1 MGQVA
6 TNVVS
11 LFSIGAQIAGASQAY
26 QGNVAAGAATND
38 YYTYLAD
45 QADIQAGMIEETGA
59 RQIQYIKDATAR
71 NSKYIKDAAEINVTQ
86 IQDAGARDTAS
97 LVKAVKSLE
106 GSQRTSMAAS
116 GIGGGSVTAE
126 DIAADTFSKAKK
138 DELAI
143 RLNADLGS
151 WNILRNAAISDKEQ
165 RINANYNIWEIGA
178 ETKNKAY
185 NVRTQGYGYRLAGRN
200 AIISGNNNATSS
212 LLTSVG
218 SIGNNFMNYR
228 KVTA

>member
-1 MGQVA
+1 MGQFFQA
-6 TNVVS
+6 IST
-11 LFSIGAQIAGASQAY
+11 FAQIYGASQAY
-26 QGNVAAGAATND
+26 QGNIAAGAATND

-59 RQIQYIKDATAR
+59 RQIQYIKDAASR

-86 IQDAGARDTAS
+86 VQDAGARDSDA
-97 LVKAVKSLE
+97 LGKAVRSLE
-106 GSQRTSMAAS
+106 GTQRASMAAS

-126 DIAADTFSKAKK
+126 DITSDTFSKAKK
-138 DELAI
+138 DEMAI
-143 RLNADLGS
+143 RLNADLSS
-151 WNILRNAAISDKEQ
+151 WNILRNASIADKELK
-165 RINANYNIWEIGA
+165 INTETNIWEVGA

-185 NVRTQGYGYRLAGRN
+185 NARTQGYGYRLAGRN
-200 AIISGNNNATSS
+200 AIIAGNNNATSS

-218 SIGNNFMNYR
+218 SIGNSFMNYR